1 MGGDVGDDVFLG
13 PAVHVYT
20 ATHPV
25 NPEERIRG
33 PELALPVRI
42 GASVWVGGASVIL
55 PGVTIGEG
63 STIGAGS
70 VVTRDIPARSVAAGN
85 PCRVMRSLS

>member
-1 MGGDVGDDVFLG
+1 
-13 PAVHVYT
+13 VHVYT

-25 NPEERIRG
+25 DPDERVRG
-33 PELALPVRI
+33 PELARPVRI
-42 GASVWVGGASVIL
+42 GPRVWIGGRAVIL

-70 VVTRDIPARSVAAGN
+70 VVTRDVPARCVAVGN
-85 PCRVMRSLS
+85 PCRVIRRLV